1 MFFPLQLP
9 LCHPVLGG
17 VGVAISTW
25 EAKEKLSWGIHFGRV
40 SWQVSMWFTVIS
52 HTVKLLWTVQMQAWL
67 QAFSSHILCQLIWH
81 CDMKRQEVILLH
93 ERVHSAHHQQYR
105 GPKGEAR
112 LEIQHRKLICGTF
125 WSRWKLGVE
134 NLVLLAE
141 RSLLGGTSSI
151 MSWNLT
157 VRNMKKLDRVS
168 PKLHS
173 NPKHLWGIRNHEL
186 GSWRKL
192 F

>member
-1 MFFPLQLP
+1 MFLPLQLP
-9 LCHPVLGG
+9 PCHPVLGG

-25 EAKEKLSWGIHFGRV
+25 GAKEKLSWGIHFGSV

-52 HTVKLLWTVQMQAWL
+52 HTAKLLWTVQMQAWL

-105 GPKGEAR
+105 GTKGEAR
-112 LEIQHRKLICGTF
+112 LAFKMKTGGGKF
-125 WSRWKLGVE
+125 GSVGWKISPGRNVPDH
-134 NLVLLAE
+134 VLKSYSAH
-141 RSLLGGTSSI
+141 
-151 MSWNLT
+151 
-157 VRNMKKLDRVS
+157 MKTLDRVS